1 MSTSSR
7 IFLRQRPAAVA
18 GIITVGGLGAW
29 VAKSFLTRD
38 VYAESPSSPAP
49 SKASKVFSGP
59 FGPSLRLESS
69 EMVNHNTKRLRFS
82 FPNPDATSGLSLTCK
97 SFHVLPRPS
106 VLMKAASVLT
116 VSWPKGRWFP
126 VLRPYTP
133 ISALGISPF
142 LHFSISPRRA
152 SMPGHYGVSTNPS
165 LQTNQDP

>member
-38 VYAESPSSPAP
+38 VYADSPSSPV
-49 SKASKVFSGP
+49 SSKVFSGP

-82 FPNPDATSGLSLTCK
+82 FPNPEATSGLTLTCK

-116 VSWPKGRWFP
+116 VSWPKGHWFP

-142 LHFSISPRRA
+142 LHVKPPRLA
-152 SMPGHYGVSTNPS
+152 TTIYSVGTNPS